1 MSFALYVHI
10 PFCKKKCPYCSFSSI
25 TVFNNHFIDEYFD
38 ALSIESELRTT
49 GIFSCSPR
57 TIYLGGGTP
66 SIVSPNYMKRIINR
80 FISKDTLEIT
90 VEANP
95 ESVSRLW
102 LEAMLNLGVNRL
114 SIGIQA
120 LDDTV
125 LYNLGRIHTSND
137 AVRSF
142 ELARNAGFSNISVDL
157 MFGVPGQTM
166 EIWNRT
172 LEEIIKLKP
181 EHISCYG
188 LGVEED
194 TAYFATT
201 GTGPLGIPDE
211 DESAEMYLLMADK
224 LENEGYMRYEIS
236 NFAREGRECIHNRSY
251 WDFTQYLGLGASAH
265 SFDGS
270 YRSWNIHDPETYA
283 RRTIIGKDTVSGKER
298 SDGNTR
304 LIETIMLSLRTREG
318 LHYKNVKQLL
328 SDRKSKLKSK
338 IELFIISGHLE
349 AKSTGHIILT
359 PKGIVIAN
367 EILSDILAEIS

>member
-25 TVFNNHFIDEYFD
+25 TGFNSHFIDEYFD

-49 GIFSCSPR
+49 GIFSGSPR

-66 SIVSPNYMKRIINR
+66 SIVSPNHIKRIINR

-95 ESVSRLW
+95 ESISRLW

-125 LYNLGRIHTSND
+125 LHNLGRIHTSND
-137 AVRSF
+137 AVKSF
-142 ELARNAGFSNISVDL
+142 ELARNAGFLNISVDL

-172 LEEIIKLKP
+172 LEDIIELKP
-181 EHISCYG
+181 EHISSYS
-188 LGVEED
+188 LGIEED
-194 TAYFATT
+194 TEYFATN
-201 GTGPLGIPDE
+201 GIGSLEIPDD
-211 DESAEMYLLMADK
+211 DESAEMYLLMAEK
-224 LENEGYMRYEIS
+224 LESEGYKWYEIS
-236 NFAREGRECIHNRSY
+236 NFAREGRECIHNRAY
-251 WDFTQYLGLGASAH
+251 WDFTPYLGLGASAH
-265 SFDGS
+265 SFDGI
-270 YRSWNIHDPETYA
+270 YRSWNEYDPETYA
-283 RRTIIGKDTVSGKER
+283 RKTIRGKDTISGKER

-304 LIETIMLSLRTREG
+304 LVETIMLSLRTREG

-328 SDRKSKLKSK
+328 SDRESKLKSK

-349 AKSTGHIILT
+349 AKSTGHIVFT
-359 PKGIVIAN
+359 SKGVVIAN